1 MKADSPTDLPVIPEN
16 HLHLLEKYKT
26 HRPTIHLLVDSIIAS
41 VAQPELAGNLQEQKR
56 VVRRLSQAYPFV
68 ELMYTLDSRGI
79 QMMETAYSPRV
90 SSRRKRYLCQG
101 SDRSDRPYFREACAE
116 TGPVTVTEPYL
127 SSATHRLA
135 ISAVYRV
142 SQPDGA
148 SVYLVINLNLQRLI
162 SYLNGEDAHHRVH
175 PLFQAV
181 YALVG
186 GLLLIVAG
194 LLLISATHSLLE
206 VLYKN
211 VHLAT
216 QAFGIVILITLA
228 MAIFDLGKT
237 ILEEEVLRHKDIH
250 HHDSTRRTITRFMSA
265 IVIAVSI
272 ESLLLMFKSLLGES
286 TQLID
291 AVWMLLAAVALL
303 TGLGVYLRL
312 SKTA

>member
-1 MKADSPTDLPVIPEN
+1 MIPEN
-16 HLHLLEKYKT
+16 HLHLLEKYHT
-26 HRPTIHLLVDSIIAS
+26 HRPSIDLLVDSIIAS
-41 VAQPELAGNLQEQKR
+41 VAKPELAENPAEQKR
-56 VVRRLSQAYPFV
+56 VVSRLSQAYPFV
-68 ELMYTLDSRGI
+68 ELMYSLDSRGI

-101 SDRSDRPYFREACAE
+101 SDRSDRPYFRKACADD
-116 TGPVTVTEPYL
+116 GPVTVTEPYL

-135 ISAVYRV
+135 VSAVYRINRENAE
-142 SQPDGA
+142 P
-148 SVYLVINLNLQRLI
+148 VYLVINLNLQRLI
-162 SYLNGEDAHHRVH
+162 SYLNGDDVRHRVH
-175 PLFQAV
+175 PLFQGV
-181 YALVG
+181 YAVLG
-186 GLLLIVAG
+186 GLLLIVAA
-194 LLLISATHSLLE
+194 LLLISASHSLLE

-237 ILEEEVLRHKDIH
+237 ILEEEVLMQKDIH

-272 ESLLLMFKSLLGES
+272 ESLLLMFKSLLGEA

-303 TGLGVYLRL
+303 MGLGVYLRL
-312 SKTA
+312 SKDS

>member
-1 MKADSPTDLPVIPEN
+1 MIPEN
-16 HLHLLEKYKT
+16 HLQLLEDYRN
-26 HRPTIHLLVDSIIAS
+26 HRPAIDLLVDSIIAS
-41 VAQPELAGNLQEQKR
+41 VAHPELADNLAEQRR
-56 VVRRLSQAYPFV
+56 VIRRLAQAYPFV
-68 ELMYTLDSRGI
+68 ELMYSLNSQGI
-79 QMMETAYSPRV
+79 QTMETAYSPRV

-101 SDRSDRPYFREACAE
+101 SDRSDRPYFRVARAE
-116 TGPVTVTEPYL
+116 KGPVTVTEPYL
-127 SSATHRLA
+127 SSASHRLA
-135 ISAVYRV
+135 VSAVYRV
-142 SQPDGA
+142 CRPEREP
-148 SVYLVINLNLQRLI
+148 VYLVINLNLQRLI
-162 SYLNGEDAHHRVH
+162 AYLKGDGVRHRIH
-175 PLFQAV
+175 PLFQGV
-181 YALVG
+181 YALMG

-194 LLLISATHSLLE
+194 LLLISATSSLLD
-206 VLYKN
+206 VVDGN

-237 ILEEEVLRHKDIH
+237 ILEEEVLMHKDIH
-250 HHDSTRRTITRFMSA
+250 RHDSTRRTITRFMSA

-272 ESLLLMFKSLLGES
+272 ESLLLMFKSLLGET